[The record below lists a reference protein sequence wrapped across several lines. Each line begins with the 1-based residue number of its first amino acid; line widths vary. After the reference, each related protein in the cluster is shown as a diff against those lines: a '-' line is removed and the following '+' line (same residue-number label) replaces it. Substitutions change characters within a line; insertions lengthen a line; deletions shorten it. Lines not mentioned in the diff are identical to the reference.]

1 MRVLRPAITKERLGR
16 RLDELEPA
24 TAMLLRRLI
33 TEMYGE

>member
-1 MRVLRPAITKERLGR
+1 LIRTISKERLAR

-24 TAMLLRRLI
+24 TATLLRRLI